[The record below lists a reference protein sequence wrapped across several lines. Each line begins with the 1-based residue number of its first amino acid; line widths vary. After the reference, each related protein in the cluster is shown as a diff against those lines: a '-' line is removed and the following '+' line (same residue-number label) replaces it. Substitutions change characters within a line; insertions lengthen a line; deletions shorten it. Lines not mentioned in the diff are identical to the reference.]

1 MNNLH
6 LYQSLVFRWST
17 WGRLAQGKIKGT
29 SCQLLL
35 LTIFLLGASGCQTTQ
50 SVAGTN
56 YKPLPKRSSTFLL
69 KRLVKQRIQYQWWGC
84 RAKLKLDSPQEKA
97 IFFAKIRMQK
107 DSLIWLS
114 LRKMSVE
121 GARVRISPT
130 QIEILDRQNGQYLK
144 RPFRYLA
151 ERYGLSL
158 SFQDLQDLIAGNPVL
173 YHDQPLLSSIAGKR
187 YRLATPSKQAEVLRI
202 FLDGTNYRL
211 SELNGS
217 QANNVVEITYDQ
229 YEAFDQQNIPLKRH
243 LFVETADDEQGTLD
257 MTYSNLVLDKVQKVG
272 FSIPDSYEVL

>member
-1 MNNLH
+1 MNNLR
-6 LYQSLVFRWST
+6 LYQNILFRLPIWR
-17 WGRLAQGKIKGT
+17 RLASHKIKGS

-35 LTIFLLGASGCQTTQ
+35 TTIFLLGLNSCQTTQ
-50 SVAGTN
+50 STASTN
-56 YKPLPKRSSTFLL
+56 KPLPKRSNIFLL
-69 KRLVKQRIQYQWWGC
+69 KRLAKQHIQYQWWGC

-97 IFFAKIRMQK
+97 TFFAKIRMQK

-144 RPFRYLA
+144 RPFSYLN

-173 YHDQPLLSSIAGKR
+173 YRDQPLLSSVEGNR
-187 YRLATPSKQAEVLRI
+187 YRLATPSNQAEVLRI
-202 FLDGTNYRL
+202 FLDGTNYHL
-211 SELNGS
+211 SELSGS

-229 YEAFDQQNIPLKRH
+229 YETFGQQDIPLKRH
-243 LFVETADDEQGTLD
+243 LFVETADDEQATLD
-257 MTYSNLVLDKVQKVG
+257 MTYSNLVLDEVQKVG
-272 FSIPDSYEVL
+272 FNIPDSYETL